1 MDKCLSGY
9 RNSTFADMGKKKKT
23 LSIQKNILNLL
34 DQHPTQTFTY
44 KQIGARLGVTDPS
57 GRNHIIK
64 NLKKLAEKK
73 IIEQHSRGSY
83 RAKSRK
89 NHHEGILDLSAKG
102 IGYIICEDFE
112 EDLIVAPNQFHK
124 AFSGDTVRFYVYPA
138 RGKKRKEAKI
148 LEVVHRKRTQFVGTL
163 QKKNGTSFVR
173 VSSKI
178 ALVDFYINTE
188 PKIKTQDGDRVLI
201 SFTSW
206 KDTKSPQATIEE
218 VLGVPGEADT
228 EMHTILAEYGLPY
241 KFDKHIEAEAN
252 QIDVHLDEK
261 EISRRMDYRDVL
273 TFTIDPTDAKDFDDA
288 LSFVPLEEG
297 LFEVGIHI
305 ADVSHYVKPG
315 TLLDDEAYQRATSV
329 YLVDRVVPML
339 PEQLS
344 NKVCSL
350 RPNEEKFTFSAIFI
364 LDAFGN
370 IRDQKF
376 GRTIIN
382 SNYRFAYHEAQ
393 HIIETEQ
400 GEIPAQISLTN
411 KTYTADKSVVDAILQ
426 LDKTAKRLR
435 QKRMQSGAISFD
447 KEEVKFKLDNNLQP
461 TEVFVKTSK
470 DANKLIEEYMLL
482 ANKKVS
488 EFIAKQ
494 DSNKTFV
501 FRVHDQ
507 PDEAKLDQLKR
518 VISSFGYSL
527 NLASPETTAHS
538 INKLLKDIRNKRE
551 QNLIDT
557 LTIRSMSKAIYT
569 TQNIGHYGLAFDYY
583 THFTS
588 PIRRY
593 PDVVAHRLLQHYIDG
608 NKPPKQEVFEVMM
621 KHCSA
626 MEILATKAE
635 RDSIKFM
642 QVKYM
647 EERIGEKFIGVIS
660 GVVERGIYVE
670 VKGNKCE
677 GMVRPQYFP
686 GDYFIYDEMN
696 YAFVGEKTK
705 KTYQLGDNVLVQVDA
720 ADPIKRH
727 LDFILLGHAE

>member
-1 MDKCLSGY
+1 MNKELCEH
-9 RNSTFADMGKKKKT
+9 RNCTFALMGKKKKV
-23 LSIQKNILNLL
+23 LSVQQRVLNVF

-44 KQIGARLGVTDPS
+44 KQVAARLGVSDAS

-64 NLKKLAEKK
+64 SLKKLVELKS
-73 IIEQHSRGSY
+73 IEEQSRGSY
-83 RAKSRK
+83 KGKPRK
-89 NHHEGILDLSAKG
+89 KYHEGVLDLSGKG
-102 IGYIICEDFE
+102 VGYIISEDFD
-112 EDLIVAPNQFHK
+112 EDVMVASNQFNK
-124 AFSGDTVRFYVYPA
+124 AFSGDTVQFYVYPA
-138 RGKKRKEAKI
+138 RGKKRREAKI
-148 LEVVHRKRTQFVGTL
+148 VDVISRKRTRFVGTL
-163 QKKNGTSFVR
+163 QKKNGTLFVK
-173 VSSKI
+173 VSAKI
-178 ALVDFYINTE
+178 SAVDFFIDGQPKMPTE
-188 PKIKTQDGDRVLI
+188 DGDRVLI
-201 SFTSW
+201 SFTNW
-206 KDTKSPQATIEE
+206 KETKSPQAKIEE
-218 VLGVPGEADT
+218 VLGEAGEADT

-241 KFDKHIEAEAN
+241 KFDPHIEAEAN
-252 QIDVHLDEK
+252 KIDIHLDK
-261 EISRRMDYRDVL
+261 AEIARRMDYRNVL

-288 LSFVPLEEG
+288 LSFKPLEEG

-305 ADVSHYVKPG
+305 ADVSHYVQPG

-350 RPNEEKFTFSAIFI
+350 RPNEEKFTFSAIFT

-370 IRDQKF
+370 VRDQKF
-376 GRTIIN
+376 GRTVIN

-400 GEIPAQISLTN
+400 GEIPAGMSLSN
-411 KTYTADKSVVDAILQ
+411 KAYTADTSVVDAILQ
-426 LDKTAKRLR
+426 LNKTAKLLR
-435 QKRMQSGAISFD
+435 KKRMQSGAISFD
-447 KEEVKFKLDNNLQP
+447 KEEVKFKLDEQKQP
-461 TEVFVKTSK
+461 IEVFVKTSK

-494 DSNKTFV
+494 DPKKTFV
-501 FRVHDQ
+501 FRVHDE

-518 VISSFGYSL
+518 VIGSFGYSL
-527 NLASPETTAHS
+527 NLASAETTAHS
-538 INKLLKDIRNKRE
+538 INKLLKDIRNTRE

-557 LTIRSMSKAIYT
+557 LTIRSMSKASYT

-593 PDVVAHRLLQHYIDG
+593 PDVVAHRLLQHYL
-608 NKPPKQEVFEVMM
+608 NNNTSPKQETYESMM
-621 KHCSA
+621 KHCSS

-647 EERIGEKFIGVIS
+647 EERIGEIFTGVIS

-670 VKGNKCE
+670 LEGNKCE
-677 GMVRPQYFP
+677 GMARPQDFP
-686 GDYFIYDEMN
+686 GDYYVYNEMN
-696 YAFVGEKTK
+696 YSFVGEKTK
-705 KTYQLGDNVLVQVDA
+705 RIYQLGDRVSVRVGA

-727 LDFILLGHAE
+727 LDFVLLGHAE

>member
-1 MDKCLSGY
+1 MDKCLGGY

-23 LSIQKNILNLL
+23 LSVQKNILNLF
-34 DQHPTQTFTY
+34 DQYPAQTFTY
-44 KQIGARLGVTDPS
+44 KQIAARLGVTDPS

-64 NLKKLAEKK
+64 SLKKLADQKL
-73 IIEQHSRGSY
+73 IDQHTRGSY
-83 RAKSRK
+83 KAKSRK
-89 NHHEGILDLSAKG
+89 KQHEGTLDLSGKG
-102 IGYIICEDFE
+102 VGYIICEDFE
-112 EDLIVAPNQFHK
+112 EDLIVASNQFHK

-148 LEVVHRKRTQFVGTL
+148 LDVVSRKRTQFVGTL

-173 VSSKI
+173 VSPKI
-178 ALVDFYINTE
+178 TSVDFYIDAE
-188 PKIKTQDGDRVLI
+188 PKMKTQDGDRVLI

-206 KDTKSPQATIEE
+206 KETKSPQAKIEE

-241 KFDKHIEAEAN
+241 KFDEHIEAEAN
-252 QIDVHLDEK
+252 QIDVHLNEK

-297 LFEVGIHI
+297 LFEVGVHI

-344 NKVCSL
+344 NKACSL

-376 GRTIIN
+376 GRTVIN

-393 HIIETEQ
+393 HIIETKQ
-400 GEIPAQISLTN
+400 GEIPAHISLTN

-426 LDKTAKRLR
+426 LDKTAKKLR

-447 KEEVKFKLDNNLQP
+447 KEEVKFKLDENQQP

-470 DANKLIEEYMLL
+470 EANKLIEEYMLL

-494 DSNKTFV
+494 DPNKTFV
-501 FRVHDQ
+501 FRVHDE

-518 VISSFGYSL
+518 VIGSFGYSL

-557 LTIRSMSKAIYT
+557 LTIRSMSKATYT

-593 PDVVAHRLLQHYIDG
+593 PDVVAHRLLQHYLDG
-608 NKPPKQEVFEVMM
+608 NKPPKREVYEPMM

-647 EERIGEKFIGVIS
+647 EDRIGEKFTGVIS

-670 VKGNKCE
+670 IEGNKCE
-677 GMVRPQYFP
+677 GMVRPQDFP
-686 GDYFIYDEMN
+686 GDYFLYDEMN

-705 KTYQLGDNVLVQVDA
+705 KTYQLGDRVMVQVEA

-727 LDFILLGHAE
+727 LDFLLLGHTE

>member
-1 MDKCLSGY
+1 
-9 RNSTFADMGKKKKT
+9 MGKKKNS
-23 LSIQKNILNLL
+23 LSVQKSILNILEQYPN
-34 DQHPTQTFTY
+34 QTFTY
-44 KQIGARLGVTDPS
+44 KQVGAKLGIDDPS

-64 NLKKLAEKK
+64 SLKTLAEKK
-73 IIEQHSRGSY
+73 LIEQATQGSY
-83 RAKSRK
+83 KAKSEK
-89 NHHEGILDLSAKG
+89 KYHLGVLDLSGKG
-102 IGYIICEDFE
+102 VGFIICEDFE
-112 EDLIVAPNQFHK
+112 EDVIVSSNQFNK
-124 AFSGDTVRFYVYPA
+124 AFGGDTVRFYVYPT
-138 RGKKRKEAKI
+138 RGKKRNEGKI
-148 LEVVHRKRTQFVGTL
+148 LEVVERKRTQFVGTL
-163 QKKNGTSFVR
+163 QKKNGTMFVR

-178 ALVDFYINTE
+178 ASVDFFIDKQ
-188 PKIKTQDGDRVLI
+188 PKVQTNDGDRVLI
-201 SFTSW
+201 KFTKW
-206 KDTKSPQATIEE
+206 NETKSPQAEIVE
-218 VLGVPGEADT
+218 VLGIPGEAET
-228 EMHTILAEYGLPY
+228 EIHTILAEYGLPY
-241 KFDKHIEAEAN
+241 KFDAHIEAQAN
-252 QIDVHLDEK
+252 QIDLHLDQK
-261 EISRRMDYRDVL
+261 EIAQRMDYRDVL

-288 LSFVPLEEG
+288 LSFKQIYED

-350 RPNEEKFTFSAIFI
+350 RPNEEKFTFSAIFT
-364 LDAFGN
+364 LDKKGN
-370 IRDQKF
+370 VKDQKF
-376 GRTIIN
+376 GRTVIN
-382 SNYRFAYHEAQ
+382 SDYRFAYHEAQ
-393 HIIETEQ
+393 HIIETQQ
-400 GEIPAQISLTN
+400 GKIPAEISLS
-411 KTYTADKSVVDAILQ
+411 KQTYTASEEVVNAILQ
-426 LDKTAKRLR
+426 LNQTAKHLR
-435 QKRMQSGAISFD
+435 KKRMDSGAISFD
-447 KEEVKFKLDNNLQP
+447 KEEVKFSLDENKKP
-461 TEVFVKTSK
+461 IEVFVKTSK

-494 DSNKTFV
+494 DTNKTFV
-501 FRVHDQ
+501 FRIHDE
-507 PDEAKLDQLKR
+507 PDEEKLDQLKR

-538 INKLLKDIRNKRE
+538 INKLLKDIRDKRE

-557 LTIRSMSKAIYT
+557 LTIRSMSKATYST
-569 TQNIGHYGLAFDYY
+569 KNIGHYGLAFDYY

-593 PDVVAHRLLQHYIDG
+593 PDVVAHRLLQHYLDG
-608 NKPPKQEVFEVMM
+608 KKAPKQEPYESVM

-647 EERIGEKFIGVIS
+647 EDRIGEQFVGVIS

-670 VKGNKCE
+670 IEGNKCE
-677 GMVRPQYFP
+677 GMIRPQYFP
-686 GDYFIYDEMN
+686 GDYFYFDERN
-696 YAFVGEKTK
+696 YSFVGRKNKTV
-705 KTYQLGDNVLVQVDA
+705 YQLGDRVRIEVDA

-727 LDFILLGHAE
+727 LDFTLIGHEE

>member
-1 MDKCLSGY
+1 MNICFCEL
-9 RNSTFADMGKKKKT
+9 RNSTFVFMGKKKKV
-23 LSIQKNILNLL
+23 LSLQKSVLNLF
-34 DQHPTQTFTY
+34 DQYPTQTFTY
-44 KQIGARLGVTDPS
+44 KQIASRLGITDPS

-64 NLKKLAEKK
+64 SLKKLAERKL
-73 IIEQHSRGSY
+73 IDQESRGSY
-83 RAKSRK
+83 KAKPRK
-89 NHHEGILDLSAKG
+89 NFHEGILDLSGKG
-102 IGYIICEDFE
+102 VGYIISEDFD
-112 EDLIVAPNQFHK
+112 EDVMVASNQFNK
-124 AFSGDTVRFYVYPA
+124 AFSGDTVQFYVYPS
-138 RGKKRKEAKI
+138 RGKKRREAKI
-148 LEVVHRKRTQFVGTL
+148 IDVVSRKRTQFVGTL
-163 QKKNGTSFVR
+163 QKKNGTLFVR

-178 ALVDFYINTE
+178 SSVDFFIE
-188 PKIKTQDGDRVLI
+188 EQPKIPTEDGDRVLI

-206 KDTKSPQATIEE
+206 KETKSPQAKIEE
-218 VLGVPGEADT
+218 VLGAAGEADT
-228 EMHTILAEYGLPY
+228 EMHTILTEYGLPY
-241 KFDKHIEAEAN
+241 KFDTHIEAEAN
-252 QIDVHLDEK
+252 QIDIHLDK
-261 EISRRMDYRDVL
+261 AEIEQRMDYRDIL

-288 LSFVPLEEG
+288 LSFKVLEDD

-350 RPNEEKFTFSAIFI
+350 RPNEEKFTFSAIFT
-364 LDAFGN
+364 LDTFGN
-370 IRDQKF
+370 VRDQKF
-376 GRTIIN
+376 GRTVIN

-400 GEIPAQISLTN
+400 GEIPASISLTN
-411 KTYTADKSVVDAILQ
+411 QTYTADKSVVDAILQ
-426 LDKTAKRLR
+426 LDKTSKVLR
-435 QKRMQSGAISFD
+435 KKRMESGAISFD
-447 KEEVKFKLDNNLQP
+447 KEEVKFKLDKQKQP
-461 TEVFVKTSK
+461 VEVFVKTSK

-494 DSNKTFV
+494 DPKKTFV
-501 FRVHDQ
+501 FRVHDE

-518 VISSFGYSL
+518 VIGSFGYSL
-527 NLASPETTAHS
+527 NLASAETTARS

-593 PDVVAHRLLQHYIDG
+593 PDVVAHRLLQHYLDKK
-608 NKPPKQEVFEVMM
+608 NSPKKETYESMM
-621 KHCSA
+621 KHCSS

-647 EERIGEKFIGVIS
+647 EERIDEEFTGVIS

-670 VKGNKCE
+670 LEGNKCE
-677 GMVRPQYFP
+677 GMARPQDFP
-686 GDYFIYDEMN
+686 GDYYIYNEMD
-696 YAFVGEKTK
+696 YSFVGEKTK
-705 KTYQLGDNVLVQVDA
+705 KVYQLGDRVSVRVDA

-727 LDFILLGHAE
+727 LDFVLLGHVE